1 MVVLCCI
8 VVVTGFLPSPVSRS
22 SLSSPP
28 SQVRF
33 PKKLSK
39 FVDSMLAE
47 TILGRVNILMIQ
59 FFQQV
64 MLIYG
69 LTCCALAVCYKAKP
83 EEFLFRSIF

>member
-1 MVVLCCI
+1 ME
-8 VVVTGFLPSPVSRS
+8 
-22 SLSSPP
+22 
-28 SQVRF
+28 VRF

-69 LTCCALAVCYKAKP
+69 LTCCALAICFKAKP
-83 EEFLFRSIF
+83 DEFLFQFRTFDSDLKSQDMLLTSSYKQ